1 MSPSPPES
9 VGLGGL
15 AWVDVTLTEVDRLST
30 GKYLLL
36 TTYRKDG
43 TAVPTPVWVA
53 RDNDQL
59 VAWSA
64 ANAGK
69 VKRIRRDGRV
79 EVAPC
84 DVRGTPTGPAV
95 PGMARVLD
103 EAGTASAKHLIV
115 QKFPLTGRLVLL
127 GSTVR
132 RGPRGSVG
140 IAIEPILD

>member
-1 MSPSPPES
+1 MT
-9 VGLGGL
+9 V
-15 AWVDVTLTEVDRLST
+15 TEVDRLST

-36 TTYRKDG
+36 TTFRKDG

-59 VAWSA
+59 VVWTA

-79 EVAPC
+79 ELAPC
-84 DVRGTPTGPAV
+84 DVKGTPTGPAV
-95 PGMARVLD
+95 PGLARLLD
-103 EAGTASAKHLIV
+103 ESGTASAKHLIV
-115 QKFPLTGRLVLL
+115 KKFPLTGRLVVL

-132 RGPRGSVG
+132 RGARGAVG
-140 IAIEPILD
+140 IAIEPISD

>member
-1 MSPSPPES
+1 
-9 VGLGGL
+9 V
-15 AWVDVTLTEVDRLST
+15 ALTEVDRLSA

-36 TTYRKDG
+36 TTFRKDG
-43 TAVPTPVWVA
+43 TAVATPVWVA
-53 RDNDQL
+53 RDGDRL

-79 EVAPC
+79 ELAPC

-95 PGMARVLD
+95 PGRARLLD
-103 EAGTASAKHLIV
+103 EAGTADAKRLIV
-115 QKFPLTGRLVLL
+115 RRFPLTGRLVQL

-132 RGPRGSVG
+132 RGPNGSVG
-140 IAIEPILD
+140 IEIEPISD